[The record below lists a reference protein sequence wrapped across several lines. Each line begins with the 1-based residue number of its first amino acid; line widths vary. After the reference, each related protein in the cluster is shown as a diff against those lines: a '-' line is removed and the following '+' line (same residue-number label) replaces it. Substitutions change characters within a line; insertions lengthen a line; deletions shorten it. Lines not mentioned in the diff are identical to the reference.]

1 MNELTVLQ
9 QYVVPMTIA
18 FCLVVGQ
25 LMKQVPK
32 IHNKHIPLIV
42 ALLGLLFNIWVNN
55 LNITPLVVLQGL
67 ASGLAS
73 TGTFELIK
81 GILKKDKIELTK
93 DNIEINDDTLGKK

>member
-1 MNELTVLQ
+1 ML
-9 QYVVPMTIA
+9 
-18 FCLVVGQ
+18 F
-25 LMKQVPK
+25 
-32 IHNKHIPLIV
+32 V

-55 LNITPLVVLQGL
+55 LNITPLVLQGL

-81 GILKKDKIELTK
+81 GILKKDNIELTK